1 MKILVHGSTGRM
13 GKILCEL
20 LSAGYNGL
28 ELAARVSPEEIAEMY
43 MTKGIAELNEIA
55 KQYAVAKNEIRIIFA
70 FS

>member
-28 ELAARVSPEEIAEMY
+28 ELAARVSPEEIADPAACVY
-43 MTKGIAELNEIA
+43 TSLAEVTCQVDGDIQSAEAGL
-55 KQYAVAKNEIRIIFA
+55 
-70 FS
+70 